1 MAGGIR
7 LEIGA
12 VTPNIPKR
20 DIKWRANAPLRPG
33 KEAREAMSTPFNQPR
48 ARFGYGAR
56 SVDTAVID
64 QALRSYMLRV
74 YNLMGSGL
82 ALSGIVALAVSQ
94 SPSLMQAIFG
104 SGLAFVVMLAPIG
117 LLLVMSFGVNK
128 LSAPAVQGL
137 YWAFVATMGL
147 SISTIFMVYTGAS
160 ILRIFFITG
169 AMFGAMSLWGY
180 TTKRDLTGMGS
191 FLFMGVIGLVI
202 AGIVN
207 IFLGSSVLQMAISAI
222 TVLVF
227 TGLTAFD
234 TQRIKSEFYE
244 GDPSDIQTKQAV
256 FGAVSL
262 YLNFLNIFMALLSL
276 FGQRN
281 N

>member
-1 MAGGIR
+1 
-7 LEIGA
+7 
-12 VTPNIPKR
+12 
-20 DIKWRANAPLRPG
+20 
-33 KEAREAMSTPFNQPR
+33 MSTPFNQPR
-48 ARFGYGAR
+48 ARFGYGAGTM
-56 SVDTAVID
+56 DAAAID

-82 ALSGIVALAVSQ
+82 ALSGIVALLVSQ
-94 SPSLMQAIFG
+94 SPALMQTIFG
-104 SGLAFVVMLAPIG
+104 SGLAFVVMLAPLG

-128 LSAPAVQGL
+128 LSAGAVQML

-244 GDPSDIQTKQAV
+244 GDPADIQTKQAV

-276 FGQRN
+276 FGQKN
-281 N
+281 E

>member
-1 MAGGIR
+1 
-7 LEIGA
+7 
-12 VTPNIPKR
+12 
-20 DIKWRANAPLRPG
+20 
-33 KEAREAMSTPFNQPR
+33 MSTPFNQPR
-48 ARFGYGAR
+48 ARFGYGAGT
-56 SVDTAVID
+56 VDAAAVD

-82 ALSGIVALAVSQ
+82 ALSGIVALAVSR
-94 SPSLMQAIFG
+94 SPELMQAIFG

-128 LSAPAVQGL
+128 LSAGAVQIL

-147 SISTIFMVYTGAS
+147 SISTIFMVYTGTS
-160 ILRIFFITG
+160 ILRIFFITA

-180 TTKRDLTGMGS
+180 TTKRDLTGWGS

-202 AGIVN
+202 ASIVN

-234 TQRIKSEFYE
+234 TQRIKSEFHE
-244 GDPSDIQTKQAV
+244 SNPADIQTKQAV

-276 FGQRN
+276 FGQKN
-281 N
+281 E